1 MAQDQGRVAE
11 GDGPGELEAE
21 FDDGL
26 DVADPDGGAGLDS
39 AGEPDGVGE
48 RLGLALR
55 DG

>member
-11 GDGPGELEAE
+11 GDGAGELKPG
-21 FDDGL
+21 DGL
-26 DVADPDGGAGLDS
+26 DVADPDGPAGLDS

-48 RLGLALR
+48 RLGRALR